1 MQQDG
6 ISACIVPFIHF
17 GGYAC
22 LYTLPYCIYASS
34 FLHFWHPYILKLVN
48 YDNITAISLP
58 QVGARSL
65 DAGIHGAY
73 YNVLTNL
80 PNVSDSTYAASV
92 KDEADRIAEEATTK
106 CRSVLDA
113 IQQRLAQS

>member
-1 MQQDG
+1 M
-6 ISACIVPFIHF
+6 
-17 GGYAC
+17 
-22 LYTLPYCIYASS
+22 
-34 FLHFWHPYILKLVN
+34 N

-58 QVGARSL
+58 QVGSRSL